1 MSMPVREVPQAT
13 YPIIDATAGTPGR
26 PPPPHA
32 DGSSE
37 DGAFLSEKS
46 PEPRKT
52 ASSPSDGE
60 EICPQPAR
68 REDNYRLEDD
78 LELLRAERVASCAS
92 GNTGGLSRSKSGA
105 RRSRPRTADPV
116 DDFDISINP
125 VHGNGKGVWR
135 PPKRPATKF
144 GRFLKAIHGSS
155 ILVRYFTY
163 IIPLV
168 LILLVPLLLGAL
180 VFMEATVGDV
190 YLMWFMVWLEVVW
203 LSLWA
208 GRILAKCVPYVMSVV
223 SGAFTNNSKKW
234 KDMGCMLEVPATLF
248 FWWLAVYV
256 SFLPTMTNHHND
268 GDKSTRYWESR
279 ANIVLLSLFIAMILN
294 LFEKIIIQLIAISF
308 HERTYEDRI
317 DLNKFQIS
325 SLAKLYA
332 HSKEVAKERDLDE
345 KQESG
350 LTSGAKTPLVVLQQA
365 KAGAQSAFTKVGDVM
380 GKVAGDFTG
389 KQVSSSTSPQ
399 HVVLTLLYTTEGS
412 QALARRLFRTFVREG
427 TEVVHAENLKQVFS
441 SEEEAEAAFQMFDRD
456 LNGDISCEEMEI
468 ACVEIG
474 RERKAIT
481 ASLKDLD
488 SVVSKLDDVFTL
500 LVTVAVIL
508 VFLSLI
514 SKSTAGVLT
523 SASSSVLALS
533 WLFSATAQEFLAS
546 IVFVFVKHPFDV
558 GDRVDVYNTGAGTV
572 DTFFVKEIALMYTEF
587 KKLEGH
593 VVQAPNSLLNT
604 LFILNMRRSGA
615 LAEAVP
621 IVCKFGTSLEQIEEL
636 RERLLT
642 FVQSENR
649 EYQGKIITELS
660 RDIPD
665 MHSVK
670 LNVVF
675 FYKSNWQNELVRLQR
690 RNKFMCALMVS
701 IADVGIESPNMRWPG
716 QRKTSPVF
724 LQSVNADQIQQSVL
738 DREGGASE
746 QGGDYRTFAP
756 PAEPHGILRSESRGS
771 LGRSG
776 SRSSAKKVD
785 FSLGVKDLASSD
797 DSGDVFYDG
806 RRNVPSIQLVR
817 VLEEEEEEGQ
827 GQERRDELARTTS
840 RDSSIDRSPGIG
852 GGVNRRRSGSG
863 SVVSRRNRFFGGR
876 SRNSID
882 LEGGEGPS
890 SPVRLAPRDGSARD
904 STEMGRL

>member
-1 MSMPVREVPQAT
+1 MSTPVHGIPQPT
-13 YPIIDATAGTPGR
+13 CPNIQVTANTPGR
-26 PPPPHA
+26 PPPPHV
-32 DGSSE
+32 GGCSSE
-37 DGAFLSEKS
+37 NEVFASENP
-46 PEPRKT
+46 PEPQKR
-52 ASSPSDGE
+52 ASNISDGE
-60 EICPQPAR
+60 EICPPPTR
-68 REDNYRLEDD
+68 REENYRLEDD
-78 LELLRAERVASCAS
+78 LELLRAERVVSRASEH
-92 GNTGGLSRSKSGA
+92 TGDLSRSKSG
-105 RRSRPRTADPV
+105 RHRSRPRTPEPV
-116 DDFDISINP
+116 DDFDINTNP
-125 VHGNGKGVWR
+125 AHDGGKGVWR
-135 PPKRPATKF
+135 PPERPATRF
-144 GRFLKAIHGSS
+144 GKVLKAVHGSS
-155 ILVRYFTY
+155 VLVRYFTY
-163 IIPLV
+163 IVPLV
-168 LILLVPLLLGAL
+168 LILLIPLLLGAL
-180 VFMEATVGDV
+180 VFREATVGDV
-190 YLMWFMVWLEVVW
+190 YLMWFMVWLEIVW

-208 GRILAKCVPYVMSVV
+208 GRILAKCVPYVMDII
-223 SGAFTNNSKKW
+223 SGAFTNNSRKW

-268 GDKSTRYWESR
+268 GDNRTRYWESR
-279 ANIVLLSLFIAMILN
+279 ASIVLLALFIAMILN

-308 HERTYEDRI
+308 HQRTYEDRI

-332 HSKEVAKERDLDE
+332 HSKEVAGGRDLDE
-345 KQESG
+345 KQGSG
-350 LTSGAKTPLVVLQQA
+350 LTSGAKTPLVVFQHA
-365 KAGAQSAFTKVGDVM
+365 KAGAHSAFTKVGDVM

-389 KQVSSSTSPQ
+389 RQVSSSTSPQ
-399 HVVLTLLYTTEGS
+399 QVVLTLLYTTEGS
-412 QALARRLFRTFVREG
+412 QALARRLFRTLVREG
-427 TEVVHAENLKQVFS
+427 TEVVSAEDLRHVFT

-488 SVVSKLDDVFTL
+488 SVVSKLDDVFTF

-508 VFLSLI
+508 IFLSLI

-546 IVFVFVKHPFDV
+546 IIFVFVKHPFDV

-615 LAEAVP
+615 LAEAIP

-636 RERLLT
+636 QERLLA
-642 FVQSENR
+642 FVKFENR
-649 EYQGKIITELS
+649 EYQGKVITELS
-660 RDIPD
+660 RDVPD

-701 IADVGIESPNMRWPG
+701 AADLGIESPNMRWPG
-716 QRKTSPVF
+716 QKQTSPVF

-738 DREGGASE
+738 DRDGGPSGK
-746 QGGDYRTFAP
+746 GGEYRTFAP
-756 PAEPHGILRSESRGS
+756 PAEPHGILRSESRAG
-771 LGRSG
+771 LGRSASRG
-776 SRSSAKKVD
+776 STKKVD
-785 FSLGVKDLASSD
+785 FSLGVKDIAPSD
-797 DSGDVFYDG
+797 DSGDVFEDN
-806 RRNVPSIQLVR
+806 RRNIPAIQLMR
-817 VLEEEEEEGQ
+817 VLEEEE
-827 GQERRDELARTTS
+827 GQERRDALSRTTS
-840 RDSSIDRSPGIG
+840 RDSSIDRNPGMG
-852 GGVNRRRSGSG
+852 GAVNRRRSGSG
-863 SVVSRRNRFFGGR
+863 SIASYGNRFFGGR

-890 SPVRLAPRDGSARD
+890 SPVRWTSRGGSARD
-904 STEMGRL
+904 SIEMGRM

>member
-1 MSMPVREVPQAT
+1 MSAPVHEIPQPT
-13 YPIIDATAGTPGR
+13 FPSIQVTASSPR
-26 PPPPHA
+26 PPPPHVR
-32 DGSSE
+32 DGSSDNETFDSENSPELRKKASNLSGE
-37 DGAFLSEKS
+37 DGVYPTQS
-46 PEPRKT
+46 
-52 ASSPSDGE
+52 
-60 EICPQPAR
+60 R
-68 REDNYRLEDD
+68 REENYRLEDD
-78 LELLRAERVASCAS
+78 LELLRAERVVSRASEH
-92 GNTGGLSRSKSGA
+92 TGDLPRSKSGR
-105 RRSRPRTADPV
+105 RRSRSRTAELV
-116 DDFDISINP
+116 DDFDISTSP
-125 VHGNGKGVWR
+125 VHDNGKGVWK

-144 GRFLKAIHGSS
+144 GKVLKAIHESS
-155 ILVRYFTY
+155 LLVRYFTY

-168 LILLVPLLLGAL
+168 LILLIPLLLAAL
-180 VFMEATVGDV
+180 VFKEANVGDV

-208 GRILAKCVPYVMSVV
+208 GRILAKCVPYIMGIIS
-223 SGAFTNNSKKW
+223 SAFTNSSKKW
-234 KDMGCMLEVPATLF
+234 KDMGRMLEVPATLF
-248 FWWLAVYV
+248 FWWLAIYV

-294 LFEKIIIQLIAISF
+294 IFEKIIIQLIAISF
-308 HERTYEDRI
+308 HQRTYEDRI

-345 KQESG
+345 KRDSR
-350 LTSGAKTPLVVLQQA
+350 LSSGARTPLVLQQA
-365 KAGAQSAFTKVGDVM
+365 RAGAHSAFTKVGDVM

-389 KQVSSSTSPQ
+389 RQISSSTSPQ
-399 HVVLTLLYTTEGS
+399 QVVLTLLYTTEGS
-412 QALARRLFRTFVREG
+412 QALARRLFRTFVRER
-427 TEVVHAENLKQVFS
+427 TEVVYADLKNAFS

-488 SVVSKLDDVFTL
+488 SVVSKLDDVFTFI
-500 LVTVAVIL
+500 VVAVAIL

-546 IVFVFVKHPFDV
+546 IIFVFVKHPFDV

-615 LAEAVP
+615 LAEAIP

-636 RERLLT
+636 RERLLA
-642 FVQSENR
+642 FVKSENR

-701 IADVGIESPNMRWPG
+701 VADVGIESPNMRWPG
-716 QRKTSPVF
+716 QKHTSPVF

-738 DREGGASE
+738 DREGGPSKQDGE
-746 QGGDYRTFAP
+746 YKTFAP
-756 PAEPHGILRSESRGS
+756 PVEPHGILRSESRGG
-771 LGRSG
+771 LGRST
-776 SRSSAKKVD
+776 SRSSNKKVD
-785 FSLGVKDLASSD
+785 FSLGVKDIASGD
-797 DSGDVFYDG
+797 DSGDVFEDVNQ
-806 RRNVPSIQLVR
+806 RNIPSIQLMR
-817 VLEEEEEEGQ
+817 VLEEEEEHQ
-827 GQERRDELARTTS
+827 QERRDELARTTS
-840 RDSSIDRSPGIG
+840 SDSGIDRNPGMG
-852 GGVNRRRSGSG
+852 GRAANRQRSGSG
-863 SVVSRRNRFFGGR
+863 SVVTHRNRFFGGR
-876 SRNSID
+876 SRSSVD

-890 SPVRLAPRDGSARD
+890 SPVRRTSRDGSAGG
-904 STEMGRL
+904 SVEMGRL